1 MKTSQLFTKTSKTAP
16 ADETSRSAELLLRA
30 GYIYKEMAGVYD
42 FLPLGMRT
50 LQNIIQIIVELS
62 QHSLFGFLAYFIRK
76 SNPVYLCYLCCDP
89 CLYSSTYI

>member
-50 LQNIIQIIVELS
+50 LQNIIQVIREEMNALGAQELTM
-62 QHSLFGFLAYFIRK
+62 
-76 SNPVYLCYLCCDP
+76 
-89 CLYSSTYI
+89 STLQSKAVWEASDRWSYEVMDVWF